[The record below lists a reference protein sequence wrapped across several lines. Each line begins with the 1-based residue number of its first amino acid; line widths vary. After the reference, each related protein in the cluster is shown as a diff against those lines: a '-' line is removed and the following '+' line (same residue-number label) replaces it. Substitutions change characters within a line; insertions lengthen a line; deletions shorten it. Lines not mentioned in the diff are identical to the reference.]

1 MRQIMTYRDIFS
13 RFEVDPEFAIKNI
26 QNENNADISK
36 TKMHQSLES
45 KMKGVMGSVME
56 QGDQEN
62 DDKDRTW
69 LFKMTILQ
77 AREEKKKEAE
87 I

>member
-1 MRQIMTYRDIFS
+1 MTYRDIFS

-26 QNENNADISK
+26 QNENKNENNADISK

-45 KMKGVMGSVME
+45 KMKGVMGSVMV

-62 DDKDRTW
+62 DEKD
-69 LFKMTILQ
+69 
-77 AREEKKKEAE
+77 
-87 I
+87 

>member
-1 MRQIMTYRDIFS
+1 MTYRDIFS

-26 QNENNADISK
+26 QNENKNENNADISK

-45 KMKGVMGSVME
+45 KMKGVMGSVMV

-62 DDKDRTW
+62 GEKD
-69 LFKMTILQ
+69 
-77 AREEKKKEAE
+77 
-87 I
+87 